1 MTQLQTNSL
10 ILYKNRPGRITSLG
24 KKVTIELDDGRTL
37 SVRPKDVIL
46 LHPGPC
52 ASLGQLT
59 PPEGDVAT
67 AWELL
72 AGETTTLAELAEL
85 AYGAYTPATA
95 WAAWELV
102 TDGLYFS
109 GTPEAIQAHT
119 AAAVQQKQAGRAA
132 KAAEELAWQ
141 DFVARLEENRYDAGA
156 DGRYLQEIAAVA
168 LGQQAKSRVLRQLKQ
183 AETPQNAHALLLR
196 LDYWDETVN
205 PYPAR
210 LKINLNL
217 PAMNLPSL
225 PDEPRRDLTH
235 LPAWAIDDE
244 GNVDPDDAISWD
256 DGRIWVHI
264 ADVAALIPPDSPA
277 DREARG
283 RGANLYLP
291 EQTIP
296 MLPAAATQT
305 LGLGLQDVS
314 PALSIGLDLT
324 PEGEIAGVEITPSW
338 VRVSRLS
345 YAEAET
351 RLDEPAFRD
360 LVAAARAQE
369 TRRHENGAVVIDLP
383 EVKVRVEAG
392 EVTIR
397 PLPPLRSRDLVREM
411 MLLAGTA
418 VAQFAIEHD
427 VPLPFTTQDAP
438 EMPPDL
444 PDTPS
449 GMFARRRAMSRS
461 QQSATPG
468 PHAGLGLPRYV
479 QCTSP
484 LRRYLDMVT
493 HQQLRLYLRG
503 APLLD
508 AQAIMERVGAANAV
522 TGEMRQAER
531 LSNQHWKLVYLL
543 RHPGWQGEGVIVDK
557 RGKRDVVLLPELA
570 LETNIYAKGE
580 RPGERPLDTIL
591 TLQFQEANLPEL
603 ETHFSVMR
611 DV

>member
-1 MTQLQTNSL
+1 MTTNQLQTNSL
-10 ILYKNRPGRITSLG
+10 ILYKNRPGRIVTVG
-24 KKVTIELDDGRTL
+24 KKLEIELDDGRTL
-37 SVRPKDVIL
+37 SVRPKDVTL

-52 ASLGQLT
+52 ASLNQLT
-59 PPEGDVAT
+59 PPEGDVET

-85 AYGAYTPATA
+85 AYGEYTPATA

-109 GTPEAIQAHT
+109 GTPDVIEGHT
-119 AAAVQQKQAGRAA
+119 AAAVQKKQAGRAA
-132 KAAEELAWQ
+132 KAAEEQAWQ
-141 DFVARLEENRYDAGA
+141 DFAGRLEENRYDAEA

-168 LGQQAKSRVLRQLKQ
+168 LGQQEKSRVLRQLKQ
-183 AETPQNAHALLLR
+183 AETPENAHALLLR
-196 LDYWDETVN
+196 IGYWAETVN
-205 PYPAR
+205 PYPIR
-210 LKINLNL
+210 LGINLDP
-217 PAMNLPSL
+217 PAMSLPPL

-235 LPAWAIDDE
+235 LAAWAIDDE

-256 DGRIWVHI
+256 DGRIWIHI
-264 ADVAALIPPDSPA
+264 ADAAALIPPDSAA

-283 RGANLYLP
+283 RGASLYLP

-305 LGLGLQDVS
+305 LGLGLNDVS
-314 PALSIGLDLT
+314 PALSIGIDLT
-324 PEGEIAGVEITPSW
+324 PEGEIAHVEITTSW
-338 VRVSRLS
+338 LRVSRLS
-345 YAEAET
+345 YAAAEE
-351 RLDEPAFRD
+351 RLAEPAFRD
-360 LVAAARAQE
+360 LYTVAQAHESQ
-369 TRRHENGAVVIDLP
+369 RHRNGAVAIDLP
-383 EVKVRVEAG
+383 EVKVRVEEG
-392 EVTIR
+392 EVVIR

-427 VPLPFTTQDAP
+427 IPLPFTTQEAP
-438 EMPPDL
+438 DMPPDL

-461 QQSATPG
+461 QQGSIPG
-468 PHAGLGLPRYV
+468 PHAGLGLPHYV

-508 AQAIMERVGAANAV
+508 AQAIMERVGAANAI
-522 TGEMRQAER
+522 TGEMRLAER

-543 RHPGWQGEGVIVDK
+543 RHPDWQGEGVIVDK
-557 RGKRDVVLLPELA
+557 RGKRDVALLPELA
-570 LETNIYAKGE
+570 LETSIYAKGK
-580 RPGERPLDTIL
+580 RPLDATL

-603 ETHFSVMR
+603 ETHFSVIR
-611 DV
+611 DA

>member
-1 MTQLQTNSL
+1 MTAHQLQANSL
-10 ILYKNRPGRITSLG
+10 ILYKNRPGRIVSVG
-24 KKVTIELDDGRTL
+24 KKLEIELDDGRTL
-37 SVRPKDVIL
+37 SVRPKDVTL

-52 ASLGQLT
+52 ASLNQLT
-59 PPEGDVAT
+59 LPDGDVET

-85 AYGAYTPATA
+85 AYGEYTPATA

-109 GTPEAIQAHT
+109 GTPEGIQAHT
-119 AAAVQQKQAGRAA
+119 AVTVQQKQAGRAA
-132 KAAEELAWQ
+132 KAAEEQAWQ
-141 DFVARLEENRYDAGA
+141 DFAARLEENRYDAAA

-168 LGQQAKSRVLRQLKQ
+168 LGQQEKSRVLRQLKQ
-183 AETPQNAHALLLR
+183 AETPENAHALLLR
-196 LDYWDETVN
+196 IGYWDETVN
-205 PYPAR
+205 PYPTR
-210 LKINLNL
+210 LAVNLDP
-217 PAMNLPSL
+217 PAMRLPPL

-235 LPAWAIDDE
+235 LAAWAIDDE

-264 ADVAALIPPDSPA
+264 ADAAALIPPDSAA
-277 DREARG
+277 DLEARG
-283 RGANLYLP
+283 RSANLYLP
-291 EQTIP
+291 EQTIA

-305 LGLGLQDVS
+305 LGLGLNDIS

-324 PEGEIAGVEITPSW
+324 PEGEIAGIEIMPSW

-345 YAEAET
+345 YAAVEE

-360 LVAAARAQE
+360 LVAAAQAHE
-369 TRRHENGAVVIDLP
+369 RRRRQNGAVMIDLP
-383 EVKVRVEAG
+383 EVKVQVEEG
-392 EVTIR
+392 EVVIR

-418 VAQFAIEHD
+418 VAQFASQHSI
-427 VPLPFTTQDAP
+427 PLPFTTQEAP
-438 EMPPDL
+438 DMPPDL

-461 QQSATPG
+461 QQGSIPG
-468 PHAGLGLPRYV
+468 PHAGLGLPHYV

-508 AQAIMERVGAANAV
+508 AQAIMERVGAANAI
-522 TGEMRQAER
+522 TGEMRLAER

-570 LETNIYAKGE
+570 LETTIYTK
-580 RPGERPLDTIL
+580 GERPLDATL

-603 ETHFSVMR
+603 ETHFSVIR
-611 DV
+611 DS

>member
-1 MTQLQTNSL
+1 MTENQPQPDSL
-10 ILYKNRPGRITSLG
+10 ILYKNRPGRVTSLG
-24 KKVTIELDDGRTL
+24 KKITIELDDGRAL
-37 SVRPKDVIL
+37 NVRPKDVTL

-52 ASLGQLT
+52 ANLAALT
-59 PPEGDVAT
+59 PPEGDVET

-72 AGETTTLAELAEL
+72 AGETSTLAELAEL
-85 AYGAYTPATA
+85 AYGEYTPATA

-102 TDGLYFS
+102 KDGLYFS
-109 GTPEAIQAHT
+109 GTPQAVQAHT
-119 AAAVQQKQAGRAA
+119 AETVRQKQAARAA
-132 KAAEELAWQ
+132 KAAEEQAWQ
-141 DFVARLEENRYDAGA
+141 EFVTRLEENRYDAEA

-183 AETPQNAHALLLR
+183 AETAENAHALLLR
-196 LDYWDETVN
+196 LGYWDETAN
-205 PYPAR
+205 PHPAR
-210 LKINLNL
+210 LGINLDP
-217 PAMNLPSL
+217 PAMSLPPL

-244 GNVDPDDAISWD
+244 GNVDPDDAISWE

-264 ADVAALIPPDSPA
+264 ADVAALIPPDSAA
-277 DREARG
+277 DLAARG
-283 RGANLYLP
+283 RGASLYLP

-296 MLPAAATQT
+296 MLPETAAQT

-314 PALSIGLDLT
+314 PALSIGIDLA
-324 PEGEIAGVEITPSW
+324 PDGEIAAVDIAPSW

-345 YAEAET
+345 YAAAEE

-360 LVAAARAQE
+360 LVAVARAQE
-369 TRRHENGAVVIDLP
+369 NRRRQNGAVAIDLP
-383 EVKVRVEAG
+383 EVKVRVEEG
-392 EVTIR
+392 EVVIR

-411 MLLAGTA
+411 MLLAGAA
-418 VAQFAIEHD
+418 VAQFALERDI
-427 VPLPFTTQDAP
+427 PLPFTTQEAP
-438 EMPPDL
+438 DMPPDL
-444 PDTPS
+444 PDTLS
-449 GMFARRRAMSRS
+449 GMFARRRAMNRS

-468 PHAGLGLPRYV
+468 PHAGLGLLRYV

-484 LRRYLDMVT
+484 LRRYLDLVA

-508 AQAIMERVGAANAV
+508 APAIMERVGAANAV

-531 LSNQHWKLVYLL
+531 LSNRHWKLVYLL
-543 RHPGWQGEGVIVDK
+543 RHPGWQGKGVIVDK

-570 LETNIYAKGE
+570 LETNVYAKE
-580 RPGERPLDTIL
+580 ERPLDATL
-591 TLQFQEANLPEL
+591 TLQFNEANLPEL

-611 DV
+611 DA